1 MILTKRAAKG
11 VALRNLLEA
20 LQGVRVDS
28 TTTIK
33 NYMVD
38 NDEIRVQ
45 VSGIIEDAKVV
56 SQKALPDGAYETTV
70 EMKLTGSF
78 SDIILPDKKE
88 LAAPQ
93 KISGSLPARM
103 TLDNYTGLVVDARG
117 TGALPSMKPRILNED
132 GVEAYSVSYVE
143 AQDLINGGIV
153 VYVAD
158 MPAAKRNGRVT
169 AHPLIIKALRAA
181 GEGKKT
187 DIVIRNVDAQTLH
200 VVPEH
205 FEFLEK
211 AKVLVVL
218 DQG

>member
-1 MILTKRAAKG
+1 M
-11 VALRNLLEA
+11 
-20 LQGVRVDS
+20 
-28 TTTIK
+28 
-33 NYMVD
+33 
-38 NDEIRVQ
+38 Q